1 MINNKKS
8 FLSNYILRNKYV
20 LCIFKNLNLK
30 KNVKNYY
37 IKNK

>member
-30 KNVKNYY
+30 KKCKKLLY
-37 IKNK
+37 KK